1 MRTIVGVLALAA
13 IVLTAQLVSPTL
25 ARQGSGYPV
34 ALPYGEL
41 SPEVRLLMGRL
52 CNDRVDPKSSIVGN
66 NEINV
71 ASYRE
76 DIARMVTFGIRT
88 SSLHY

>member
-1 MRTIVGVLALAA
+1 MQTIVGVLALAA

-52 CNDRVDPKSSIVGN
+52 CNDKVNPKSSIVGN
-66 NEINV
+66 KEIGV
-71 ASYRE
+71 GSYRD
-76 DIARMVTFGIRT
+76 DIARMMKFSFDANIM
-88 SSLHY
+88 HP